1 MTSPVDPFGIPDAA
15 LLSAAA
21 SGILG
26 FGGDPR
32 TAVVIG
38 GGPSGLMAA
47 EVLSTAGIHVDLYE
61 HMPSVG
67 RKLLLAGRSGLNLT
81 NNEPLEN
88 MAARFG
94 DAPLVREALQRHTPA
109 HLREWAAG
117 LGEPTYVGSSGR
129 VFPTFFRATPLLRSW
144 LARLRELGVDIHVRH
159 RWLGWATTDDGEID
173 PSAHRFQTPDGETR
187 LVSSD
192 VTVFAL
198 GGASWPRVGSDGS
211 WAAIFAAA
219 GLDVSAL
226 KPTNCGLHVNWSP
239 TFAERF
245 AGVPVKNTRVS
256 VGETS
261 ARGDLMITDRGLE
274 SGPIY
279 MVSSVARDAIDHSGR
294 CTLFLDLHPD
304 LTAGA
309 IAARLSSRRTK
320 DSATNFLRRSL
331 GLSPV
336 AIALLREATGNE
348 LPIDSMQFASLI
360 KAVPLTIESVAPLAR
375 AISTAGGLAF
385 HELDDQFMI
394 RALPGTFVAGEMLD
408 WEAPTGG
415 YLLQASFST
424 AVAAAQGAI
433 AWSN

>member
-1 MTSPVDPFGIPDAA
+1 MTSPVDPIEIPDAA

-26 FGGDPR
+26 FYGGQR
-32 TAVVIG
+32 TAIVVG

-47 EVLSTAGIHVDLYE
+47 EVLATNGFRVDLYE
-61 HMPSVG
+61 HMPSAG

-81 NNEPLEN
+81 NNEPLDQ
-88 MAARFG
+88 MAERFG
-94 DAPLVREALQRHTPA
+94 GAPLVSEAVRRYPPNA
-109 HLREWAAG
+109 LRDWAAG
-117 LGEPTYVGSSGR
+117 LGEQTYIGSSGR
-129 VFPTFFRATPLLRSW
+129 VFPTAFRATPLLRSW
-144 LARLRELGVDIHVRH
+144 LSRLRDLGVHIHVRH
-159 RWLGWATTDDGEID
+159 RWLGWATTDDGKLN
-173 PSAHRFQTPDGETR
+173 AGTHRFQAPDGETCIA
-187 LVSSD
+187 SGD
-192 VTVFAL
+192 VTIFAL
-198 GGASWPRVGSDGS
+198 GGASWPRVGSDGT
-211 WAAIFAAA
+211 WAAIFTAA

-226 KPTNCGLHVNWSP
+226 KPANCGLHVNWSP
-239 TFAERF
+239 TFVERF

-256 VGETS
+256 VGEAS
-261 ARGDLMITDRGLE
+261 ARGDVMITDRGLE

-279 MVSSVARDAIDHSGR
+279 MVSSAVRDAVERYGR
-294 CTLFLDLHPD
+294 CTILIDLHPD
-304 LTAGA
+304 HTADA

-348 LPIDSMQFASLI
+348 LPSDRIQLAELI
-360 KAVPLTIESVAPLAR
+360 KAVPLTVESVAPLAR
-375 AISTAGGLAF
+375 AISTAGGLSF

-394 RALPGTFVAGEMLD
+394 RKLPGTFVAGEMLD

-424 AVAAAQGAI
+424 AVAAARGATDW
-433 AWSN
+433 AN